1 MICWRGRADKLAAAA
16 RAPDGIGGARGD
28 LNPRPLPC
36 QLNRITLKRG
46 VPKSWQIER
55 PLRLTIRRYCLKL
68 SLPFTFNAALAR
80 PPG

>member
-1 MICWRGRADKLAAAA
+1 MICWRGHADKLAATA
-16 RAPDGIGGARGD
+16 RVSRRHWWARGD
-28 LNPRPLPC
+28 LNPRPLPG
-36 QLNRITLKRG
+36 QLNRITRKRG

>member
-1 MICWRGRADKLAAAA
+1 MICWRGHADKLAATA
-16 RAPDGIGGARGD
+16 RVSRRHWWARGD
-28 LNPRPLPC
+28 LNPRPLPS
-36 QLNRITLKRG
+36 QLNRITRKRG